1 MVEDFC
7 ADCVEPAP
15 GAACEKQDAGPA
27 LDGQNGAGSS
37 GYERYIS
44 GLLIRV
50 APPDSVWSLSVW
62 RGRRFFCFGG
72 ELLSCEIK
80 MLREDRRV
88 CGG

>member
-7 ADCVEPAP
+7 AECVEPAP

-37 GYERYIS
+37 GYESDIS

-72 ELLSCEIK
+72 NCFPVK
-80 MLREDRRV
+80 
-88 CGG
+88 

>member
-7 ADCVEPAP
+7 AECVEPAP

-37 GYERYIS
+37 GYESYIS

-50 APPDSVWSLSVW
+50 APPDSVWSLPD
-62 RGRRFFCFGG
+62 
-72 ELLSCEIK
+72 
-80 MLREDRRV
+80 LREFLEAGKRIEDYR
-88 CGG
+88 